1 MTGAEDT
8 AGAAREAAREAATEA
23 AAVTKEG
30 GRDVQSSG
38 FVDSAQ
44 IATTNVRIDGQTTP

>member
-8 AGAAREAAREAATEA
+8 AGAAREAATEA

-44 IATTNVRIDGQTTP
+44 TATTNVRIDGQTTP